1 MKHIYADDIIDL
13 QMNMTSVRF
22 TLVQR
27 NTEGGFSEVGRVIL
41 PAVSAKEVF
50 DAMANGL
57 TNAAKSLKHRAQKA
71 QESREGE

>member
-1 MKHIYADDIIDL
+1 MKHIYADDVTDL
-13 QMNMTSVRF
+13 QMNSTSVRF

-50 DAMANGL
+50 DAMASGL
-57 TNAAKSLKHRAQKA
+57 GNAAKSLKHRAKKA
-71 QESREGE
+71 QEGREGQ